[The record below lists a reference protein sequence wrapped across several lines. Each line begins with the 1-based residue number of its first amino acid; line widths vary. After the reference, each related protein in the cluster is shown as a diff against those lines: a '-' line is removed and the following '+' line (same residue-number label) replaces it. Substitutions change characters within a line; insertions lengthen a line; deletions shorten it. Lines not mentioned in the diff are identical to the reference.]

1 MNSIT
6 VFLIIL
12 CIVTV
17 LADIFLI
24 YVIHSMRK
32 SVKDNVKTE
41 YYKCNVNATVDETIP
56 KILDLYVQNVFADY
70 QAKYLASETK
80 QYITPDQEQKILKEM
95 GNLCADRFS
104 PAMADKLSLFWN
116 YNEIGAVIADKV
128 YLTVAAYVAQNNAVY
143 PPEPKQ

>member
-1 MNSIT
+1 MNIE
-6 VFLIIL
+6 VFLIL
-12 CIVTV
+12 VLIVAV

-24 YVIHSMRK
+24 VLIHNMRK
-32 SVKDNVKTE
+32 SINDNVKTE

-56 KILDLYVQNVFADY
+56 KILDLYVQNVFSDY

-80 QYITPDQEQKILKEM
+80 QYITPDHEQKILKEM
-95 GNLCADRFS
+95 GTLCADRFS

-128 YLTVAAYVAQNNAVY
+128 YLTVVAYVAQNNAIY
-143 PPEPKQ
+143 PEEPKQ